1 MLQGRFN
8 SLVLVASV
16 GDVDS
21 VAIRVH
27 TSEARYLRKLR
38 MSRFVVLFMAVALT
52 IGTPR
57 ALTAAAQDARQ
68 ICVVIDPGHG
78 GRDSGSIGING
89 LREKTAT
96 LGTAQRLAEL
106 LTTQLGAR
114 VVLTRRG
121 DYYVSLD
128 DRAKEANGAKGG
140 TPADL
145 FISIHVGAC
154 MERTVNGFQVFYAS
168 KRHELGLD
176 EIIHIDDTG
185 TERSEFRAS
194 YRDDAQ
200 SARWDSQYR
209 KHTEA
214 NEMLA
219 SSVAAALENRLTMP
233 KLQTAPAVLRL
244 LLGLDMPA
252 VLVEIGFMSNGSSE
266 AMLSTEE
273 FQDTCAQ
280 ALLEGIM
287 DYREVMLDRLSF
299 ER

>member
-1 MLQGRFN
+1 MNRVMTL
-8 SLVLVASV
+8 LVLIVLGLWLPEVRAAS
-16 GDVDS
+16 
-21 VAIRVH
+21 
-27 TSEARYLRKLR
+27 TP
-38 MSRFVVLFMAVALT
+38 
-52 IGTPR
+52 GT
-57 ALTAAAQDARQ
+57 QQ
-68 ICVVIDPGHG
+68 ICIVIDPGHG
-78 GRDSGSIGING
+78 GRDSGSIGIGG
-89 LREKTAT
+89 LKEKTAV
-96 LGTAQRLAEL
+96 LDIAQRLAEL
-106 LTTQLGAR
+106 LSAKLDAR

-121 DYYVSLD
+121 DYYVSLE
-128 DRAKEANGAKGG
+128 DRAREANRAKGG
-140 TPADL
+140 TPADV
-145 FISIHVGAC
+145 FISIHVNAC
-154 MERTVNGFQVFYAS
+154 MERTINGFQVFYAS